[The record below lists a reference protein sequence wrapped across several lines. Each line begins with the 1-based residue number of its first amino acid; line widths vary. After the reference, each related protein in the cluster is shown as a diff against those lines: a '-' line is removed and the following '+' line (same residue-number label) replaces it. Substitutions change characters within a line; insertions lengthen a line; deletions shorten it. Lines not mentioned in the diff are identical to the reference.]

1 MHSWFL
7 ARLGTVYDRLTG
19 TSVNGLNKIIVA
31 QPTGQMIG
39 GLFLVI

>member
-7 ARLGTVYDRLTG
+7 AATWNVYDRPTG